1 MDDLSHREAYQST
14 TETASDDNYKQQVTK
29 LKKLGREHAHT
40 HMHACAH
47 TRQRERGLE
56 RSLVKISTH
65 STQITVHTS
74 YRFLN
79 FKMVFF

>member
-47 TRQRERGLE
+47 TRQREREG
-56 RSLVKISTH
+56 
-65 STQITVHTS
+65 
-74 YRFLN
+74 
-79 FKMVFF
+79 